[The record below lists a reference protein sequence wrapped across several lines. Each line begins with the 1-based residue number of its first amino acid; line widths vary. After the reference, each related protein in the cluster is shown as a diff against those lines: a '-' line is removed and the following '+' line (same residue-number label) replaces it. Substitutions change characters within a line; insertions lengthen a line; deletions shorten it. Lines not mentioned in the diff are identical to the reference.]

1 MFEEISFQ
9 ELLRK
14 AKRKKENEKER
25 KREKARL
32 EDVSGHLLVGALDEA
47 DADAGGARDVFAI
60 LEERRTFHLHVGED
74 VFGPPEH
81 RVVPAPRQLRARK
94 SSMSLG

>member
-1 MFEEISFQ
+1 VRAKI
-9 ELLRK
+9 K
-14 AKRKKENEKER
+14 KRKK
-25 KREKARL
+25 ACL

-74 VFGPPEH
+74 VFGPAEH
-81 RVVPAPRQLRARK
+81 CVMPAPRQLRK
-94 SSMSLG
+94 